1 MHACARVL
9 MCVWVGGL
17 HMCVG
22 GWFAHV
28 CVGGWVVCTC
38 VCVCVGWVGGLHMC
52 VCGRVGGLH
61 VCVCGWVGGLHMCVW
76 VLGLMYDE
84 EPFGPNISQV
94 ATGGLCLLFSTCC
107 AE

>member
-1 MHACARVL
+1 MYVCG
-9 MCVWVGGL
+9 WVGGL
-17 HMCVG
+17 HRCVCVCECEWVG

-28 CVGGWVVCTC
+28 CVCLCVY
-38 VCVCVGWVGGLHMC
+38 VCVC
-52 VCGRVGGLH
+52 
-61 VCVCGWVGGLHMCVW
+61 

-84 EPFGPNISQV
+84 ETFGPNISQV